1 MSNMMGRVHGQ
12 IHISRRTDV
21 VQRNDYSKYKSD
33 LETDFAGIC
42 GYCGKKRC
50 LSSRDYEIDH
60 FVPQKIDENRK
71 NDYSNLVY
79 SCLICNRAKSMK
91 WPTMDKSISHN
102 GTEGFQDPAT
112 GEYDSHLARD
122 ESGMIIPLTPVG
134 DYMCKVFH
142 FASRPIAELWLLSEM
157 DDKLK
162 ELKQIPL
169 DFFSKTET
177 QDYLNLVRNFQKIK
191 DELVGIE

>member
-1 MSNMMGRVHGQ
+1 MMGRVHGK

-21 VQRNDYSKYKSD
+21 VERKNYSKYESD
-33 LETDFAGIC
+33 LKIDFAGIC

-60 FVPQKIDENRK
+60 FVPQKIDEDRK

-79 SCLICNRAKSMK
+79 SCFICNRAKSKK
-91 WPTMDKSISHN
+91 WPTGDKSLPHN

-112 GEYDSHLARD
+112 EEYDSHLARD
-122 ESGMIIPLTPVG
+122 ESGLIIPLTPVG
-134 DYMCKVFH
+134 EYMCNVFH
-142 FASRPIAELWLLSEM
+142 FASRPIALVWLLSEM
-157 DDKLK
+157 DD
-162 ELKQIPL
+162 EINALKQIPRSSLSDTQKDEALDLLL
-169 DFFSKTET
+169 DFKKL
-177 QDYLNLVRNFQKIK
+177 Q